1 MWARFL
7 YEHNNSAVE
16 TAAFGDEYYF
26 NTFVIVYD

>member
-7 YEHNNSAVE
+7 CEHNNSAVE
-16 TAAFGDEYYF
+16 TAAIGDDYF